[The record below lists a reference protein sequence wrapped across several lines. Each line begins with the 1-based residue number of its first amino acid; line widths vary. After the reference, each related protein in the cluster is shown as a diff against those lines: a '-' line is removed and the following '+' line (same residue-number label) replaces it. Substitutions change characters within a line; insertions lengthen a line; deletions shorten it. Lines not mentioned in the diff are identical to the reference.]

1 MKFIRFHP
9 DLERD
14 VKITLRLLS
23 QDLNS
28 PKLKTHKL
36 HGKLKDSYSCNI
48 NYQYRIVFSYDKNY
62 VYLESIGS
70 HEDVY

>member
-9 DLERD
+9 DLQKDIR
-14 VKITLRLLS
+14 KALTLLS

-28 PKLKTHKL
+28 PILKTHKL

-70 HEDVY
+70 HDDVY